1 MAKKNEYNAKEK
13 LTIIKEWEEGAGTRA
28 EVAQRYNI
36 SVNTLVKWRHRY
48 ELYGM
53 EGLEIRTGKSSY
65 SVELK
70 LRAVHDYLSG
80 QYSQYEIIDKYKIAS
95 RTQLKSWIDKY
106 NSHSSFKSDNEGA
119 RAMTKG
125 RSTTWQERIDIVLY
139 CLTHQHDYRKAA
151 EQYQVSYHQVFQW
164 VKKYEA
170 GGQDALQDG
179 RGRKKAAEG
188 LTEADHQKLAMKKL
202 EYENERLR
210 AENAFL
216 KKLQELQR
224 RRR

>member
-1 MAKKNEYNAKEK
+1 LSKPNEFNAVEK
-13 LTIIKEWEEGAGTRA
+13 LAIIEELQEGGGTRA
-28 EVAQRYNI
+28 EVAQKYNI
-36 SVNTLVKWRHRY
+36 SVNTLVKWRHRF

-53 EGLEIRTGKSSY
+53 EGLEIQIRNRRY
-65 SVELK
+65 SAELK
-70 LRAVHDYLSG
+70 VQAVQDYLSG

-95 RTQLKSWIDKY
+95 RTQLKRWIDKY
-106 NSHSSFKSDNEGA
+106 NGHSSFKSVNEGV

-139 CLTHQHDYRKAA
+139 CMANQNDYRKTAD
-151 EQYQVSYHQVFQW
+151 QFQVSYHQVYQW
-164 VKKYEA
+164 LKKYED

-179 RGRKKAAEG
+179 RGRKKAAEE
-188 LTEADHQKLAMKKL
+188 LTEAEQQKLAMKKL
-202 EYENERLR
+202 EYENERLK

-224 RRR
+224 RRV